1 MHARGY
7 SPSECPNARSQPT
20 AVPVQIGLI
29 CAPAAT
35 PGNNYSPRRVGDLAL
50 CVYVKG
56 LRSNCRRDVSVLA
69 ESWKIM
75 HSCAYMR
82 PGATPSIRHE
92 CASSPLRGCAPRCPR
107 SARSARLIEMVTQ
120 ASPPCR
126 TAGRRAVIWLL
137 AGISPV
143 AVWSIGWAPV
153 LYIYTS
159 LPLGRMSASADIA
172 RTGSACDVAGRRG
185 YWLWGSTDL
194 RFRSGR
200 SARCRMT

>member
-126 TAGRRAVIWLL
+126 TGTGTRAGCPATRPRTVIDTLTYRRRKI
-137 AGISPV
+137 PRC
-143 AVWSIGWAPV
+143 
-153 LYIYTS
+153 
-159 LPLGRMSASADIA
+159 PLMRAREGR
-172 RTGSACDVAGRRG
+172 VAGLTRP
-185 YWLWGSTDL
+185 D
-194 RFRSGR
+194 
-200 SARCRMT
+200 